1 MHPSCQHLPSI
12 SYHQMLPMGVLAS
25 EADARRAPG
34 SRPPSAGVFDALA
47 NSPCTDTDDCESP
60 LSFIQSTPRYQP
72 RSMPSPPLGCDSAA
86 ENTVAPVAAQTHRRS
101 TSAKLH
107 GLGLNV
113 FKHGIKSSSTST
125 STPSSPSKSRRR
137 SIGLFN
143 GQSGNS
149 SSGSHSSASSSNGGS
164 PNTKHSRH
172 FSSHAFTNYGPK
184 PPISPTLSD
193 ARFPATTTAGGHVRS
208 QSHQSSM
215 GSTYGAAANNHLN
228 SHSHRGVQSM
238 YSNASSSPRINLD
251 NWTESYLNNRNRGH
265 KRNGS
270 GRSRDYYAENT
281 SESSQS
287 EAGSPS
293 YTHMEP
299 LSGGG
304 ATGGGRAVYYYD
316 LTPESQ
322 QGSFPSSPQLGDA
335 SQMREVEA
343 GAPVAPILQARLSS
357 MYSTAGSSTYG
368 GARET
373 GMWSMRSAAYTSMS
387 SVDTARNKFSSM
399 EADESELLELEEM
412 MSDMNSSET
421 SVEREIR
428 MLMQEMLAGQE
439 VVRTEMEA
447 TEPEVIPSPML
458 PQLVE
463 EEEEEEER
471 RQVDVER
478 REGMRVHVHGR
489 SFDMTKTDDW
499 QEIERWAGITARE
512 EYRQRESSVLTYDR
526 SEIDDE
532 SMHEEDF
539 QRVEMEAVMARMST
553 RSSRHPAE
561 DEGLNEMAFDP
572 SFPIPEVP
580 CETNVSTPR
589 QQYPEPEEESKE
601 EDEEEKEKEAV
612 EVKVQVPQPT
622 EFALGLG
629 VSFEDLAIVDE
640 ELQYEEEAE
649 EQRIRQED
657 LLSAAALELP
667 SSRPSTKDGS
677 RPQLSLLEV
686 PTAADART
694 GRQGLESPTSG
705 EESLCD
711 SKGKATGSSRGGRR
725 HNLKENEIRVED
737 PAYLIAFKKFLK
749 PSVHSDAFVSRQ
761 TRFDAFQTRRICNE
775 LPHEYRPLPPCPPK
789 SEPEPTPDSSSWHIN
804 QVPIVLSTTPEQRRA
819 REVQDELTTRLWVFM
834 ASKWLH
840 YGRILVSPAHDI
852 LNQAG
857 IERRRNKSTTVPPP
871 IRRRVLDLGG
881 APVADWGWHC
891 AYEYPHSK
899 VYTVTSRPKNI
910 NIDNVLIAGLGVVEK
925 RRFTGPSNHR
935 HIKVS
940 SLWKLPFP
948 DNHFDVISARSL
960 HTILKQT
967 PPPKRRSEKN
977 GNRNSKTA
985 RLDEYSLTLK
995 ECYRVLKPGGHFEWS
1010 LTDSDVIKA
1019 GPATQQ
1025 LAEDFAHDLQ
1035 SRGYDPRPTERW
1047 IGRLGAAGFA
1057 GTKRAW
1063 TILPMAPPANKP
1075 KAKRT
1080 LGKSLEDDL
1089 KAAQEEMQAEL
1100 KAWEELGV
1108 VKGSTK
1114 DVAAL
1119 TGIVGTW
1126 RWEEWMVKVDGE
1138 SENPAWKKGL
1148 VNGITEAL
1156 DEGRENGS
1164 GFRCLVGWT
1173 RKPVKSGDAG
1183 KVRRQRR
1190 TARSGS
1196 N

>member
-1 MHPSCQHLPSI
+1 
-12 SYHQMLPMGVLAS
+12 MLPVTVVAS
-25 EADARRAPG
+25 EADGRRASG
-34 SRPPSAGVFDALA
+34 SLA

-60 LSFIQSTPRYQP
+60 SSFILSTPRYQP
-72 RSMPSPPLGCDSAA
+72 RSMPSPPLGCDATAETTAAPSAK
-86 ENTVAPVAAQTHRRS
+86 THRRS

-113 FKHGIKSSSTST
+113 FKHGIKSSQTSTSTSTLT
-125 STPSSPSKSRRR
+125 STPSSPSKSKRR
-137 SIGLFN
+137 SMGF
-143 GQSGNS
+143 GG
-149 SSGSHSSASSSNGGS
+149 SGSRSPSSATSSAGGS
-164 PNTKHSRH
+164 PNTKHARH
-172 FSSHAFTNYGPK
+172 FSSHAFASYGPK

-193 ARFPATTTAGGHVRS
+193 ARFPTASAGHVRS
-208 QSHQSSM
+208 HSHQSSM
-215 GSTYGAAANNHLN
+215 GSAYPASNQQQKH
-228 SHSHRGVQSM
+228 HHRGVQSM

-270 GRSRDYYAENT
+270 SRSRDYFVGSGDA

-293 YTHMEP
+293 YTHVEP
-299 LSGGG
+299 LS
-304 ATGGGRAVYYYD
+304 AGGGRAVYHYD

-322 QGSFPSSPQLGDA
+322 QGSFPNSPQLGDA
-335 SQMREVEA
+335 SQMREVAAEA
-343 GAPVAPILQARLSS
+343 GPAVAPILQARLSS
-357 MYSTAGSSTYG
+357 MYSVAGSSTYG
-368 GARET
+368 GVAGGRET
-373 GMWSMRSAAYTSMS
+373 GIWSTTRSAAYTSMT
-387 SVDTARNKFSSM
+387 SVDTMRQQKFASM

-428 MLMQEMLAGQE
+428 MLMREMLAGQE
-439 VVRTEMEA
+439 VVRTELEA
-447 TEPEVIPSPML
+447 TTEPEVIPSPML
-458 PQLVE
+458 PQLAE
-463 EEEEEEER
+463 EEEEEE
-471 RQVDVER
+471 QQGK
-478 REGMRVHVHGR
+478 GMRVQLQGR
-489 SFDMTKTDDW
+489 EFDMTKTDDW
-499 QEIERWAGITARE
+499 QEIERWAGVTARE
-512 EYRQRESSVLTYDR
+512 EYRHRESSVVTYDR

-539 QRVEMEAVMARMST
+539 ERVEMEAAMARMSM

-572 SFPIPEVP
+572 SFPVPEVP

-589 QQYPEPEEESKE
+589 QQYPEPTSEEQRE
-601 EDEEEKEKEAV
+601 EGAKHDKNA
-612 EVKVQVPQPT
+612 
-622 EFALGLG
+622 EFTLGLG
-629 VSFEDLAIVDE
+629 VSFEDLSIVDE
-640 ELQYEEEAE
+640 ELRFEDESEEL
-649 EQRIRQED
+649 RVRQED

-667 SSRPSTKDGS
+667 TSRPSTKDGS

-686 PTAADART
+686 PTAADACA

-705 EESLCD
+705 EESQIEM
-711 SKGKATGSSRGGRR
+711 KGKTASLQRGGRR

-737 PAYLIAFKKFLK
+737 PAYLVAFKKFLK

-789 SEPEPTPDSSSWHIN
+789 AEPAAAAAADSSSSWHIG

-819 REVQDELTTRLWVFM
+819 KEVTDELTTRLWVFM
-834 ASKWLH
+834 AYKWLH

-857 IERRRNKSTTVPPP
+857 IDRRRNKSAAAAAAAAAAPA

-910 NIDNVLIAGLGVVEK
+910 NIDNVLIAGQGVVEK

-960 HTILKQT
+960 HTILKRT
-967 PPPKRRSEKN
+967 PPPKRRSDKN
-977 GNRNSKTA
+977 NKAA
-985 RLDEYSLTLK
+985 RLDEYALTLK

-1010 LTDSDVIKA
+1010 VTDSDVIRA
-1019 GPATQQ
+1019 GPATRQ
-1025 LAEDFAHDLQ
+1025 LAEDFATDLEK
-1035 SRGYDPRPTERW
+1035 RGYDARPTEQW
-1047 IGRLGAAGFA
+1047 LSRLGAAGFA

-1080 LGKSLEDDL
+1080 LGKSLDDDL

-1173 RKPVKSGDAG
+1173 RKPVKGAEAG
-1183 KVRRQRR
+1183 KGRRRR
-1190 TARSGS
+1190 TGR

>member
-1 MHPSCQHLPSI
+1 
-12 SYHQMLPMGVLAS
+12 MLPLSVIAS
-25 EADARRAPG
+25 EADARRAAG
-34 SRPPSAGVFDALA
+34 SRPPSSSAFDALA

-60 LSFIQSTPRYQP
+60 SSFTLSTPRYQP
-72 RSMPSPPLGCDSAA
+72 RSMPSPPLGSDSATGTTA
-86 ENTVAPVAAQTHRRS
+86 APSAQKHRRS
-101 TSAKLH
+101 SSAKLH
-107 GLGLNV
+107 GLGLSV
-113 FKHGIKSSSTST
+113 FKHSIKAVQTSSPTST
-125 STPSSPSKSRRR
+125 STPSSPSKSKRR
-137 SIGLFN
+137 SIGCIN
-143 GQSGNS
+143 GQNANGN
-149 SSGSHSSASSSNGGS
+149 GNHSSTSSSNGGS
-164 PNTKHSRH
+164 PNTKHARH
-172 FSSHAFTNYGPK
+172 FSSHAFANYGPK

-193 ARFPATTTAGGHVRS
+193 ARFPAATGGHVRS
-208 QSHQSSM
+208 HSHQSSTMSSM
-215 GSTYGAAANNHLN
+215 GSAYNNLPN
-228 SHSHRGVQSM
+228 NRVQSM

-251 NWTESYLNNRNRGH
+251 NWTESYLNNRKRGH

-270 GRSRDYYAENT
+270 GNRRDYYTENA

-293 YTHMEP
+293 YTHVEP

-304 ATGGGRAVYYYD
+304 VGGGRAVYYYD

-322 QGSFPSSPQLGDA
+322 QGSFPSSPQMGDA
-335 SQMREVEA
+335 SQMEEVEA
-343 GAPVAPILQARLSS
+343 SAPVAPILQARLSS
-357 MYSTAGSSTYG
+357 MYSVPGSS
-368 GARET
+368 
-373 GMWSMRSAAYTSMS
+373 WSTRSAAYTSMT
-387 SVDTARNKFSSM
+387 SVDTARDKFASM

-428 MLMQEMLAGQE
+428 MLMKEMLAGQE
-439 VVRTEMEA
+439 VVRSEFEA
-447 TEPEVIPSPML
+447 IEPEIIPSPML

-463 EEEEEEER
+463 EEEENEEEEER
-471 RQVDVER
+471 RVVEEE
-478 REGMRVHVHGR
+478 REGMRVQVQGR

-499 QEIERWAGITARE
+499 QEIERWAGVTARE

-539 QRVEMEAVMARMST
+539 ERSEAADTLRSTKDSTKWLSTQTSLSRKSPAIPAR
-553 RSSRHPAE
+553 
-561 DEGLNEMAFDP
+561 
-572 SFPIPEVP
+572 
-580 CETNVSTPR
+580 
-589 QQYPEPEEESKE
+589 EEEE
-601 EDEEEKEKEAV
+601 V
-612 EVKVQVPQPT
+612 EVKVPEKPS
-622 EFALGLG
+622 EFTLGLG
-629 VSFEDLAIVDE
+629 VSFEDLSIVDE

-667 SSRPSTKDGS
+667 ISRPSTKDGP

-686 PTAADART
+686 PAAANSRNS
-694 GRQGLESPTSG
+694 RQGLESPTSG
-705 EESLCD
+705 EESPCD
-711 SKGKATGSSRGGRR
+711 SKRKTVNSSRGGRR

-737 PAYLIAFKKFLK
+737 PAYLVAFKKFLK

-775 LPHEYRPLPPCPPK
+775 LPHEYRPLPPCPPEAK
-789 SEPEPTPDSSSWHIN
+789 PEPTPDSSSWHIN

-819 REVQDELTTRLWVFM
+819 REVTDELTTRLWVFM

-857 IERRRNKSTTVPPP
+857 AERRRNKSTAVPPP

-910 NIDNVLIAGLGVVEK
+910 NIDNVLIAGQGVVEK

-948 DNHFDVISARSL
+948 ENHFDVISARSL

-967 PPPKRRSEKN
+967 PPPKRRNEKN
-977 GNRNSKTA
+977 NRNSKA
-985 RLDEYSLTLK
+985 AKLDEYALTLK

-1025 LAEDFAHDLQ
+1025 LAEDFARDLQ

-1047 IGRLGAAGFA
+1047 ISRLGAAGFA

-1138 SENPAWKKGL
+1138 SENPAWKKGR

-1156 DEGRENGS
+1156 DEGRENES
-1164 GFRCLVGWT
+1164 GFRCLTGWT
-1173 RKPVKSGDAG
+1173 RKPIKCADMG
-1183 KVRRQRR
+1183 KRRQRR
-1190 TARSGS
+1190 AGRSGS